1 MNEGRVIPWRPKVA
15 APPPPTRPP
24 RYAWS
29 VVKQTWQID
38 CVVEEGE
45 RLDWALRVFINN
57 RWFFRCEFPTWVLA
71 VDAAELKYAQLSSA
85 GWTPAHMSA
94 IDDPAGSSLPAPW

>member
-1 MNEGRVIPWRPKVA
+1 MDCECSPKTHLPDNPGPVIASRDGVNESRVIPWRPKVA
-15 APPPPTRPP
+15 PPTPPARPP
-24 RYAWS
+24 QYAWS

-57 RWFFRCEFPTWVLA
+57 RWFFRCEFPTWVSA
-71 VDAAELKYAQLSSA
+71 VDAAEVKYAQ
-85 GWTPAHMSA
+85 
-94 IDDPAGSSLPAPW
+94 